1 MTPSGSLL
9 REVFEKTSGFYR
21 KHVCK
26 MCCSHLDLYKQ
37 RGIKTMFN
45 SSTLPKWQRMRWLD
59 SITNSMDMSLNKTQE
74 LVKDRE
80 TRHAAVHG
88 VAEPETTERLNNNNS
103 PNPTHCTSHIYMKVV
118 CWFGPSSVF
127 KSCSTSWP
135 QQCQCEP
142 WGESLSDLGIYI
154 PQFSY
159 SRTPKISQRSEF
171 SKLRASNTWKLP
183 LRWKLLRKQKAVVV
197 SVSTFL
203 LAVTNNSHVSL
214 FDRLGSGVQC
224 GVMESVGAFRWS
236 FGDKGKFQLWLFF
249 FTIFILNC
257 IHVWLHWIFVAAR
270 RLSLVVA
277 NWGYSL
283 ATTRG
288 LLGCRGFSCCGTWL

>member
-1 MTPSGSLL
+1 
-9 REVFEKTSGFYR
+9 
-21 KHVCK
+21 

-88 VAEPETTERLNNNNS
+88 VAESDTTEWLNNNNS

-171 SKLRASNTWKLP
+171 SKLRATNTWKLP

-203 LAVTNNSHVSL
+203 LAVTNNFHVSS
-214 FDRLGSGVQC
+214 GSEVVC
-224 GVMESVGAFRWS
+224 SVASWS
-236 FGDKGKFQLWLFF
+236 LWVRSGGHSVTRENFSSDYFF

-257 IHVWLHWIFVAAR
+257 IHVWLHWVFVAAR

-283 ATTRG
+283 ATARG